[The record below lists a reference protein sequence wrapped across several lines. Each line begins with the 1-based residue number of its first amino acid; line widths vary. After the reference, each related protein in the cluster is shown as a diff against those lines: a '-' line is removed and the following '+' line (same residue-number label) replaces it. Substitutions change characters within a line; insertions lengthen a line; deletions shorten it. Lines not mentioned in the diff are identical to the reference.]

1 MGVFDANILYDNFF
15 TAGTDKNTV
24 VPNVTPSK
32 NVVNKVSTITVWS
45 KNGVWYTDKSL
56 KHKANGIIKHMGS
69 YWSFKDGK
77 LIKNAWTKQWGH
89 YYWSDKSGK
98 LIQGTGTWHNVKWN
112 FGTNGTYYV
121 KSGQVSDVNKL
132 IAELNK

>member
-1 MGVFDANILYDNFF
+1 M
-15 TAGTDKNTV
+15 
-24 VPNVTPSK
+24 TPSK

-69 YWSFKDGK
+69 YWLFKDGK